1 MSPVSLAFEG
11 TMARPQL
18 AALLDATGVSSPMSP
33 RPLLGAAALA
43 VPPVS
48 PAFAEASRVL
58 AAPRTNLTLRM
69 WSDEDACIETSILFP
84 GLPGGGRGVALNP
97 QGAEYRIAGYIDPE
111 AVLAL
116 LAPMLP
122 PELPSGPAGPLPAF
136 AAQLGPATMAVLAA
150 CLDLVRRDVL
160 ERRATRV
167 LDKAPP
173 PAGFREEAPPLSGEH
188 VTAYLAHMWGLSR
201 FDQLITYVLPLSLM
215 PRPPSPGDVA
225 AGLRELQAGGLLD
238 EVRPDRW
245 QPLPV
250 LRPLVTAFLG
260 ASAGFQWQRISQAPA
275 DALLIVER
283 VFMLGAG
290 GVALEFRQASEGVLR
305 LATCSRA
312 EIVDFL
318 TDELAVASVP
328 PPPAAREAAKFCGQ
342 CGAPLQPDGKFC
354 GECGAPVEVAP

>member
-18 AALLDATGVSSPMSP
+18 AALLDASGASSPISP

-43 VPPVS
+43 VPVVS

-69 WSDEDACIETSILFP
+69 WSDEEASVETSILFP

-97 QGAEYRIAGYIDPE
+97 QNGGFKIAGYLDPE

-122 PELPSGPAGPLPAF
+122 PVPAGPVPEF
-136 AAQLGPATMAVLAA
+136 AAQLKCATMAILAA
-150 CLDLVRRDVL
+150 CLDLVRQEVL
-160 ERRATRV
+160 ERRMARA

-173 PAGFREEAPPLSGEH
+173 PIDFFDEARPLSGEH
-188 VTAYLAHMWGLSR
+188 VAAYLEHMWGLSR

-215 PRPPSPGDVA
+215 PRPPLAAEVS
-225 AGLRELQAGGLLD
+225 AGLRELQAAGLLS
-238 EVRPDRW
+238 EVRKNRW

-250 LRPLVTAFLG
+250 LEPLVTALLG
-260 ASAGFQWQRISQAPA
+260 ASAGFQWQRISQMPA
-275 DALLIVER
+275 DAILIVER
-283 VFMLGAG
+283 VYVFGAG
-290 GVALEFRQASEGVLR
+290 GVAVEFRQASEGILR
-305 LATCSRA
+305 MATCSRA

-318 TDELAVASVP
+318 TDELAVATL
-328 PPPAAREAAKFCGQ
+328 PPAAAEAPRFCGQ
-342 CGAPLQPDGKFC
+342 CGTPLQADWKFC
-354 GECGAPVEVAP
+354 GSCGATVEVPA